1 MANTPDF
8 HLKLII
14 GDLVLTVSRQAAEI
28 ETLRDELAKAMSSAA
43 KASD

>member
-28 ETLRDELAKAMSSAA
+28 ETLRDALAKATTPQVKVSE
-43 KASD
+43 

>member
-28 ETLRDELAKAMSSAA
+28 ETLREALAKAANTPSE
-43 KASD
+43 ASN